1 VALSES
7 NAKDIETVELDHG
20 EAVPPEAEGA
30 IALLAFAL
38 AVLLLL
44 VAPFATRAQPPDK
57 AWFLAPINAPVLA
70 LLVMGVPAAFMSW
83 RWLQAYRHSQNQRL
97 YLLRS
102 RWAFADLPGAIEHI
116 IYFCGYLWAI
126 SYLGFAVSTLLFG
139 QLCLWRSGL
148 SGWRWAL
155 ANLVF
160 AAGLVVLLRG
170 VLGLWFPMA
179 PLFKLLPPSLG
190 NALGAFL

>member
-1 VALSES
+1 LSQS
-7 NAKDIETVELDHG
+7 NAEDIATVELDHG
-20 EAVPPEAEGA
+20 EAVPPEAEGS
-30 IALLAFAL
+30 IALLAFASVV
-38 AVLLLL
+38 ALLLA
-44 VAPFATRAQPPDK
+44 APFATRAQPPDK

-70 LLVMGVPAAFMSW
+70 LMVMGVPAAFMSW
-83 RWLQAYRHSQNQRL
+83 RWLRAYRHAPNQRF

-102 RWAFADLPGAIEHI
+102 RWAFADLPGAIEYI

-126 SYLGFAVSTLLFG
+126 SYVGFAISTLLFG

-148 SGWRWAL
+148 GGWRWTL
-155 ANLVF
+155 ANLAF